1 MSFRSMKIPLGRPNC
16 FHSARNLPSWS
27 KIWMRLL
34 PRSPTNTL
42 PVESIAIAWSSVN
55 SPGAEPFFPHAL
67 INLPSFENLTIRAL
81 ESPPCPSAT
90 KISPLGEVT
99 TAEGRLNV
107 SWLSP
112 ATPAFPRA
120 SKTFPSGL
128 NLTTWWPLPSF
139 PSASVTHT
147 LPSLST
153 CMPWGNTNKP
163 APNHFTALPD
173 RSNLKIGAR
182 FDSAQLRSPHL
193 SKTQMLPSRS
203 TSTADVDPH
212 FLPSGYFAQPSS
224 TRYGLSCVYADGNI
238 ETIAAMRVNIGH
250 KSRITMT
257 SLGVTN
263 RGDALL
269 RNQPGGEP

>member
-1 MSFRSMKIPLGRPNC
+1 MNF
-16 FHSARNLPSWS
+16 
-27 KIWMRLL
+27 
-34 PRSPTNTL
+34 
-42 PVESIAIAWSSVN
+42 
-55 SPGAEPFFPHAL
+55 
-67 INLPSFENLTIRAL
+67 PSFENFTTRAF

-90 KISPLGEVT
+90 KMSPFGAVVT
-99 TAEGRLNV
+99 ADGRLKV
-107 SWLSP
+107 SGPSP

-153 CMPWGNTNKP
+153 CMPWGNTNIP
-163 APNHFTALPD
+163 APNQCTALPA

-182 FDSAQLRSPHL
+182 FDPAQLRSPHL

-212 FLPSGYFAQPSS
+212 FLPSGYLAQPSS
-224 TRYGLSCVYADGNI
+224 TRYGLSCANADAGI
-238 ETIAAMRVNIGH
+238 ETIAATRVSIIRHEWRMMSTSVG
-250 KSRITMT
+250 MT
-257 SLGVTN
+257 NNGAFRFVPFNHPLEV
-263 RGDALL
+263 
-269 RNQPGGEP
+269 QC